1 MKNDIN
7 TYGNGVIHF
16 AVCLTIGTVAIV
28 AAMGY
33 SLVATVAAL

>member
-1 MKNDIN
+1 MKNDIH

-16 AVCLTIGTVAIV
+16 AACLTIGTVAIV

-33 SLVATVAAL
+33 SLVAAVAAL